1 MGRNNTDRPEEI
13 LRWISAGAP
22 DPHDF
27 GAMALGLFDYQF
39 GANQSYRNYCLAL
52 GVCPENASHWHQIPA
67 LPCDA
72 FKIPSLPLRCFPAG
86 EVRQVFLTSGTS
98 GGRRG
103 RHEFADTRA
112 YDASVRS
119 GWIALGLPPLT
130 DPWFLTPSPQT
141 APDSSLVH
149 MLATLGDGFQ
159 GLGERWL
166 LQENSLNIN
175 CLRQAADAGHAVQL
189 LGTALA
195 LLEVIEKSEPLPLP
209 PGSWIM
215 ETGGYKGHARSLDKR
230 DFYHLL
236 SAHFQVA
243 VEAIHNEYG
252 MTEISSP
259 FYTGGLGRPHRGA
272 AWTGVRVIDPLTGL
286 PAPDGRPG
294 YLEIVD
300 LANTGSVLAVR
311 TQDFALRHGEREFT
325 LLGRDPGA
333 LPRGCSRGA
342 EELLS
347 APSL

>member
-1 MGRNNTDRPEEI
+1 MGRSNTDRPEEI
-13 LRWISAGAP
+13 LSWISAGAP
-22 DPHDF
+22 NPHDF

-39 GANQSYRNYCLAL
+39 GANPSYRNYCLAL
-52 GVCPENASHWHQIPA
+52 GVGPENIGHWHQIPA

-72 FKIPSLPLRCFPAG
+72 FKVPGLALRCFPAG
-86 EVRQVFLTSGTS
+86 EVHRVFLTSGTS

-119 GWIALGLPPLT
+119 GWRTLGLPALT
-130 DPWFLTPSPQT
+130 NPWFLTPSPQA
-141 APDSSLVH
+141 APESSLVH
-149 MLATLGDGFQ
+149 MLATLGAAVDE
-159 GLGERWL
+159 LGERWL
-166 LQENSLNIN
+166 LQGNSLNIN
-175 CLRQAADAGHAVQL
+175 SLRQAAGAGQAVQL
-189 LGTALA
+189 VGTALA
-195 LLEVIEKSEPLPLP
+195 LLEVIERSEPLALP

-215 ETGGYKGHARSLDKR
+215 ETGGYKGSSRNLDKR

-243 VEAIHNEYG
+243 LEAIHNEYG

-259 FYTGGLGRPHRGA
+259 FYTRGLGQPHRGA

-286 PAPDGRPG
+286 PAPDGLPG

-300 LANTGSVLAVR
+300 LANTGSVLALR

-342 EELLS
+342 EELL
-347 APSL
+347 AAQPS